1 MPLHP
6 QVEGL
11 LKNVAAAGGKAFH
24 EMAVPEC
31 RATFAGLLASLPPS
45 TAKLASVANRKIPG
59 PAGEIGVRIYTPEGA
74 GPFPVLSYFHGG
86 GWVIGDLETHDGV
99 CRELCAGAGMVVVA
113 VDYRL
118 SPEHKFPAA
127 PDDCVAAVKW
137 VAANA
142 ASIQGDASRL
152 AVGGDSAG
160 GNLSAVVSQ
169 RLRDE
174 NGPKLAAQLL
184 IYPVARLDGVVT
196 KSMID
201 NAEGYLLQKKDMEW
215 FVGHYLTSA
224 ADGKNVSA
232 SPILA
237 KSLANLPPALV
248 QTCEFDPLRDEG
260 EDYGRALQAS
270 GVKTTVSRYDGTIH
284 AAFNFFGVLEPGRR
298 MVDEACRWLKE
309 QLRK

>member
-6 QVEGL
+6 QVDGL
-11 LKNVAAAGGKAFH
+11 LKNMAAAGGKAFH
-24 EMAVPEC
+24 EMPVAEC

-45 TAKLASVANRKIPG
+45 TAKIAGVADRKIPG
-59 PAGEIGVRIYTPEGA
+59 PGGEIGLRIYTPEGA

-86 GWVIGDLETHDGV
+86 GWVIGSLDTHDGI
-99 CRELCAGAGMVVVA
+99 CRELCGGAGVVVVA

-142 ASIQGDASRL
+142 ASIKGDAARL

-160 GNLSAVVSQ
+160 GNMAAVVTQ

-174 NGPKLAAQLL
+174 DGPKLAAQLL
-184 IYPVARLDGVVT
+184 VYPVARVDGVAT
-196 KSMID
+196 KSMLA
-201 NAEGYLLQKKDMEW
+201 NAEGYLLQKKDMDW
-215 FVGHYLTSA
+215 FLGNYLASP
-224 ADGKNVSA
+224 ADGRTAGA

-237 KSLANLPPALV
+237 KSLAGLPPALV
-248 QTCEFDPLRDEG
+248 QTCEFDPLCDEG
-260 EDYGRALQAS
+260 EDYGRALQAA
-270 GVKTTVSRYDGTIH
+270 GVKTTISRYDGSIH
-284 AAFNFFGVLEPGRR
+284 GAFNFFGILEPGRK
-298 MVDEACRWLKE
+298 MVDEASRWLKE